1 MEGDMAVQEVGKR
14 RIFLVCE
21 GKPVL
26 PEACILSAVVSAPDE
41 KCIEYSNSLYGGRVP
56 VSVLEGIRDLTEEE
70 AGMPYTP
77 RRVVN
82 AYREILASYDG
93 DVAVIASAGYIRS
106 LVGFLECRDPGEMNE
121 IEIPSGSVY
130 EVLLPGRLCAVM
142 VYDDSREYAM
152 YRPMPSVGAP
162 ALMEYALDTLT
173 RAGAAEVVIACDRN
187 KERLENAFLGAGRTF
202 ADKEAFM
209 QLLAGGKLSEDSGWD
224 GVFLLPSSVPVFTL
238 FSVQQLLRS
247 MDFETPYGAA
257 LTLFPD
263 AALDKQH
270 TEAAHDGDDAA
281 YRKIYGAVPS
291 YKGKRGYPV
300 LVRYPLFHKLI
311 KAVSGG
317 VPDDGNPDAGAV
329 RNSDMNNEKYLDSD
343 NNNENSNDINNDN
356 NVIID
361 EKIDG
366 IINENINGND
376 GVNDSVNGS
385 RNDCVNDSGIIDD
398 GIEKQEFAAELMDM
412 IRDIAGSDHVIEV
425 SVPDP
430 AVVLRAGTSSGCEKV
445 KDHLFS
451 LRTPGLSYCRE
462 LLQWVNMSKGRLRH
476 SEKVAFYAREM
487 AEEFN
492 SRGRDTYSLL
502 LDENITAAGG
512 MLHDIAK
519 GCPGHAAVGAAM
531 LRSLNMARAAEI
543 VENHQLPA
551 ERYFRSTSP
560 VLIVYLAD
568 KMFLGDKLVGI
579 EERFRRKREKHE
591 GDERAQKKLAYK
603 EKQALRAKKVYENS
617 ILGWPVG

>member
-1 MEGDMAVQEVGKR
+1 
-14 RIFLVCE
+14 
-21 GKPVL
+21 
-26 PEACILSAVVSAPDE
+26 
-41 KCIEYSNSLYGGRVP
+41 
-56 VSVLEGIRDLTEEE
+56 
-70 AGMPYTP
+70 
-77 RRVVN
+77 
-82 AYREILASYDG
+82 
-93 DVAVIASAGYIRS
+93 
-106 LVGFLECRDPGEMNE
+106 
-121 IEIPSGSVY
+121 
-130 EVLLPGRLCAVM
+130 
-142 VYDDSREYAM
+142 
-152 YRPMPSVGAP
+152 
-162 ALMEYALDTLT
+162 
-173 RAGAAEVVIACDRN
+173 
-187 KERLENAFLGAGRTF
+187 
-202 ADKEAFM
+202 
-209 QLLAGGKLSEDSGWD
+209 
-224 GVFLLPSSVPVFTL
+224 
-238 FSVQQLLRS
+238 
-247 MDFETPYGAA
+247 
-257 LTLFPD
+257 
-263 AALDKQH
+263 
-270 TEAAHDGDDAA
+270 
-281 YRKIYGAVPS
+281 
-291 YKGKRGYPV
+291 
-300 LVRYPLFHKLI
+300 
-311 KAVSGG
+311 
-317 VPDDGNPDAGAV
+317 
-329 RNSDMNNEKYLDSD
+329 MNNEKYLDSD

-361 EKIDG
+361 EKIDV